1 VSDAKPKKP
10 KWRITGLFVVLAV
23 CLGLIGGGVAGVV
36 WWLKNTELPGDGLP
50 AIVDHTSAPPAPG
63 PEFDTP
69 SAHMFNRIVQEF
81 SALPL
86 EEAAG
91 LLVRDLDKSGSPSLC
106 HGVAGGALV
115 LDLAGRQLRRPDWR
129 ETASDLVA
137 RGGATLSRCPWM
149 WGKHDVRDFGIMTGP
164 GRWRRTAPAGPGT
177 HRWYGRYG
185 MRIVLQQSEQ
195 DCLLAC

>member
-1 VSDAKPKKP
+1 M
-10 KWRITGLFVVLAV
+10 LAV

-91 LLVRDLDKSGSPSLC
+91 PAPSAQCRDLSTDPRPEGTRHMCAIQEREGRSITYLVR
-106 HGVAGGALV
+106 
-115 LDLAGRQLRRPDWR
+115 
-129 ETASDLVA
+129 
-137 RGGATLSRCPWM
+137 LSRRLEQLWLHC
-149 WGKHDVRDFGIMTGP
+149 GSSGRKGRFFGCAAAYL
-164 GRWRRTAPAGPGT
+164 R
-177 HRWYGRYG
+177 
-185 MRIVLQQSEQ
+185 E
-195 DCLLAC
+195 

>member
-1 VSDAKPKKP
+1 MARTVWLQIIEDSAFLRSVVTPDEVA
-10 KWRITGLFVVLAV
+10 RIRA
-23 CLGLIGGGVAGVV
+23 
-36 WWLKNTELPGDGLP
+36 E
-50 AIVDHTSAPPAPG
+50 
-63 PEFDTP
+63 
-69 SAHMFNRIVQEF
+69 
-81 SALPL
+81 L

-115 LDLAGRQLRRPDWR
+115 LDLAGRQLGRRDWR
-129 ETASDLVA
+129 EATDDLVA

-149 WGKHDVRDFGIMTGP
+149 LGKHDVRDFGIMTGP

>member
-1 VSDAKPKKP
+1 M
-10 KWRITGLFVVLAV
+10 LAV

-63 PEFDTP
+63 PEFDPP

-91 LLVRDLDKSGSPSLC
+91 PAPTAQCRDLSTDPRPEGTRHMCAIQAREGRSITHLGFVYRADLNNSGCTADP
-106 HGVAGGALV
+106 VAVKDGFSAALQRTCASEQHPV
-115 LDLAGRQLRRPDWR
+115 LYLLDESR
-129 ETASDLVA
+129 EVIASDGQVMHPTLVVEGVETQQQA
-137 RGGATLSRCPWM
+137 EELLHT
-149 WGKHDVRDFGIMTGP
+149 WGI
-164 GRWRRTAPAGPGT
+164 AP
-177 HRWYGRYG
+177 
-185 MRIVLQQSEQ
+185 
-195 DCLLAC
+195 